1 LAIHNAFETG
11 SDCEEGC
18 SPKKQEQDVKNR
30 DECDVG
36 EEGGCYQMAKTT
48 MSPTIERLLNEI
60 LSSFQIDESA
70 DPRRP
75 GPRLS
80 ACPDETAKGNRKS
93 SKPSPKQAFSDSNR
107 KRAKAS

>member
-1 LAIHNAFETG
+1 M
-11 SDCEEGC
+11 
-18 SPKKQEQDVKNR
+18 KNR

>member
-1 LAIHNAFETG
+1 
-11 SDCEEGC
+11 
-18 SPKKQEQDVKNR
+18 
-30 DECDVG
+30 
-36 EEGGCYQMAKTT
+36 MAKTT

-60 LSSFQIDESA
+60 LSSFQMNESA

-80 ACPDETAKGNRKS
+80 ACSDEAAKRNQKA
-93 SKPSPKQAFSDSNR
+93 SKPSLKPVFSDSNR